1 MKFLAVL
8 RKGKLK
14 EIKFNVLQ
22 LFMRISCT
30 KKSLILIKSTKKSPK
45 INYSEVV
52 IQYIE
57 LKTSIKVIDNLKN
70 IIFNPVNK
78 KIHNVLSASNLNV
91 L

>member
-52 IQYIE
+52 I
-57 LKTSIKVIDNLKN
+57 
-70 IIFNPVNK
+70 
-78 KIHNVLSASNLNV
+78 
-91 L
+91 